1 MYHETSLEGPEAK
14 KVKLSDIHEALKVQF
29 PSTVITSQC
38 TSRAIQSAFPNA
50 QKKRLGKERNT
61 FVVGVE
67 QSLAQQP
74 THALDVHEMLA
85 AEQFKNQQLTVKVKE
100 LEVRVHELECQVAT
114 VHEVECQGR
123 QLECQAAAGTQE
135 SLSPPVFDNLFEQID
150 SLLQRGD
157 QVLNGPDT
165 IEHMDE
171 FSLSGIAS
179 EFQSLAPDVYSL
191 FEQLGDVHRH
201 STSEEEVTLEQRK
214 MVTSLSTLLNA
225 RSRQAKGLQLLL
237 SLMLVARATSKLV
250 HHLHKKY
257 LMM

>member
-1 MYHETSLEGPEAK
+1 M
-14 KVKLSDIHEALKVQF
+14 
-29 PSTVITSQC
+29 
-38 TSRAIQSAFPNA
+38 
-50 QKKRLGKERNT
+50 
-61 FVVGVE
+61 E

-85 AEQFKNQQLTVKVKE
+85 AEQLKNQQLTVKVKE
-100 LEVRVHELECQVAT
+100 LQCQVAT

-123 QLECQAAAGTQE
+123 QLECQAAAVTQE
-135 SLSPPVFDNLFEQID
+135 FLSPPVFDNLFQQID
-150 SLLQRGD
+150 SLLQKGD

-165 IEHMDE
+165 TEHMDE

-191 FEQLGDVHRH
+191 FEQLVDIHRH
-201 STSEEEVTLEQRK
+201 STSEEEVTLEQHK
-214 MVTSLSTLLNA
+214 MVTLLSTLLNV

-237 SLMLVARATSKLV
+237 SLVLVARATSKLV

-257 LMM
+257 

>member
-1 MYHETSLEGPEAK
+1 MYHETPLEGPEAK
-14 KVKLSDIHEALKVQF
+14 KVKLSDIHEAMKVQF

-50 QKKRLGKERNT
+50 QKKRLGKEHTT

-85 AEQFKNQQLTVKVKE
+85 AEQLKNQQLTVKVKE
-100 LEVRVHELECQVAT
+100 LEVRVHELECHVAT

-135 SLSPPVFDNLFEQID
+135 SLSPPVFDNLFQQID

-165 IEHMDE
+165 TEDMDE

-179 EFQSLAPDVYSL
+179 EFKSLAPDVYNPCSNN
-191 FEQLGDVHRH
+191 
-201 STSEEEVTLEQRK
+201 LETYIATPHQKRK
-214 MVTSLSTLLNA
+214 
-225 RSRQAKGLQLLL
+225 
-237 SLMLVARATSKLV
+237 
-250 HHLHKKY
+250 
-257 LMM
+257 